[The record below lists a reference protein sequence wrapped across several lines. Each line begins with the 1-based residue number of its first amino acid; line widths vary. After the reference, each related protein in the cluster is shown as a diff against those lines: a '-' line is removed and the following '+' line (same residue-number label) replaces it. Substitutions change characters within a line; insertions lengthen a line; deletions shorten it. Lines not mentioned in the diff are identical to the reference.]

1 MISVVSRYRI
11 VGCTL
16 FKVVEVD
23 GYTCK
28 AFHPTSPLPSKILSE
43 YFGRLTLPVMNGS
56 KRRARGAAQTFPG
69 LDASA
74 MY

>member
-1 MISVVSRYRI
+1 MFR
-11 VGCTL
+11 
-16 FKVVEVD
+16 VVEVD
-23 GYTCK
+23 GYACK
-28 AFHPTSPLPSKILSE
+28 AFHPTSPLSSKILSE
-43 YFGRLTLPVMNGS
+43 YFGRPTHPVMKGS